1 MRLLGHKA
9 YGSIPHLPSSRTGP
23 SDRHIDEPSARRLTA
38 GCASGE
44 RVLVR
49 EKLDGTC
56 VAVACHEGE
65 IVALGR
71 QGDLASKS
79 RNVGRQAFARWVDA
93 HRTRFAALLQ
103 PGERFV
109 GEWLALVHSTHYDLP
124 HEPFV
129 VFDLMRGRERALDE
143 ELRARAQGLTLP
155 TLLHVGSACSVA
167 QAMTKLGTHGHHGAR
182 EEAEG
187 AVWRLE
193 NRSRVLVL
201 AKFVRAS
208 KEDGLY
214 LPDHTGE
221 PPIWN
226 QAPGFVPPSFGDDPT

>member
-1 MRLLGHKA
+1 MRVLGQKA
-9 YGSIPHLPSSRTGP
+9 YGSIPHLPGSRTGP
-23 SDRHIDEPSARRLTA
+23 SDRRVDRPAARRLTET
-38 GCASGE
+38 CSDDE

-49 EKLDGTC
+49 EKLDGSC
-56 VAVACHEGE
+56 VAIANHEGS

-71 QGDLASKS
+71 NGDLASRS
-79 RNVGRQAFARWVDA
+79 RNLGRRAFATWVDT
-93 HRTRFAALLQ
+93 HRARFEDLLK

-109 GEWLALVHSTHYDLP
+109 GEWLALVHSTHYDLK

-129 VFDLMRGRERALDE
+129 PFDLMRGSTRALDA
-143 ELRARAQGLTLP
+143 ELRVRARGLTLP
-155 TLLHVGSACSVA
+155 ALLHEGSACSVE
-167 QAMTKLGTHGHHGAR
+167 QALQALGDHGHHGAR
-182 EEAEG
+182 ELAEG

-193 NRSRVLVL
+193 RAGRVVVV

-226 QAPGFVPPSFGDDPT
+226 WRPSPSGEPDLT